1 MSSNQ
6 TAEMALLGALL
17 TDPTRLGEVSFIR
30 PSHFFLPVHADIY
43 EAIGKTVDR
52 RGVLDLVLLLEQL
65 GEAQDQLRAVGGPQ
79 YLTQL
84 VDSCPSSQTAEHYAE
99 IVFEHAARRHLAVVC
114 QQLMYEAKSDL
125 DGAMDKALREIGATR
140 AALKRSRHAP
150 ERRTA

>member
-17 TDPTRLGEVSFIR
+17 TDPARLGDVAFLR
-30 PSHFFLPVHADIY
+30 PSHFFLPVHAEIF
-43 EAIGKTVDR
+43 EAITRTVDR

-65 GEAQDQLRAVGGPQ
+65 GEARDQLRAVGGPQ

-84 VDSCPSSQTAEHYAE
+84 VDSCPSSQTATHYAE

-114 QQLMYEAKSDL
+114 QQLMYEAKSDM

-140 AALKRSRHAP
+140 AALKRSKRA
-150 ERRTA
+150 ERKPA